1 MYNKNKKF
9 WSLIFG
15 AILANSYVWLVS
27 LGNSAPVP
35 ELFQANTTL
44 VAQLYSPIIIGS
56 LSALLALVLSVVMHK
71 VFSVSVSEHAG
82 WIYWPTL
89 GFIVFTAFT
98 ATELIIPILQAAV
111 PALLVLTIIYM
122 IQKRQQFMLFKN
134 SSW

>member
-27 LGNSAPVP
+27 LGSNAPVP
-35 ELFQANTTL
+35 ELLQTNSAF
-44 VAQLYSPIIIGS
+44 VAKFYSPIVIGS
-56 LSALLALVLSVVMHK
+56 LSALLVLALSVFMHK
-71 VFSVSVSEHAG
+71 VFNVSVNEHAA

-89 GFIVFTAFT
+89 GFIVFTALT
-98 ATELIIPILQAAV
+98 ATELVMPILQAAV
-111 PALLVLTIIYM
+111 PALFVLTIIY
-122 IQKRQQFMLFKN
+122 IVQKRQQFMLFKN